1 MMRQVSNT
9 QPTTLLNTTV
19 VGQPWQPSYKP
30 GLGVDAVTGQLR
42 ASAVK
47 PFTVTPSTTQNPE
60 FMYSF
65 IQAESDVQSLISASL
80 KGSYN
85 IEGITVSASTSF
97 LDELAVSDLAVTLVA
112 EVSVEDGQ
120 YSLAPSYE
128 LAVEPGPGFREKY
141 GDYFVAGYRSGSSL
155 YVTYQCRFTSTEQRT
170 KFSAAVAAEVPQ
182 VFSTEGSSAFEKV
195 ASEHGANVSIH
206 ITARGVKGSFPDPPS
221 GSTWTAE
228 TIVSTLLPWFNGAQT
243 PAPLE
248 SYLMAYRMIDPSI
261 SGEVPIS
268 PDVFSQ
274 VGYLYGQFWLARS
287 RVKTCPE
294 FGKKLVDDPFRR
306 LEKDL
311 EAYQSSLPTD
321 QPRIE
326 AFTADTKRL
335 LGELDV
341 VANRQTFYTQVVAAA
356 KTEPAEGENFD
367 ADKGRVRWGYGFQ
380 RGDAP
385 GIDVASVTQNYSAD
399 WKIGWR
405 ENVFTFRD
413 TSKVIVGWDVI
424 CNRTDNGGDWQKRS
438 ATIIGRNN
446 GNVYV
451 KSDYDRG
458 CSWTIVWYTVDANL
472 YPAGPWTLAATHE
485 PDFVESDD
493 VTRALHAADAEGTD
507 FWTPERMEEAE
518 PLDRSVTIDRDALA
532 VTEVTSAGAGGTVSG
547 TVSGTA
553 PSEGGR
559 LDLLGAAQTARVKD
573 PQSFPE
579 RTVGKLFFVMDGKP
593 HTASA
598 VVVHRFG
605 IMTAAH
611 CLVLGG
617 NQATDIVFV
626 PAYTAGAAPYKKWN
640 VTRSAWPTAWT
651 TDESSAWDLGLC
663 IVAPDGDGRGVGDVV
678 GTAGVRWGRTGT
690 TWDNTGY
697 PARPTPRFPFDGEH
711 MWHSLGR
718 RVADTFP
725 STVTKEDNLTAGGSG
740 GPWFTTEDP
749 PVVNGVFSRYS
760 VEEEVNIS
768 PEFADWVGQFY
779 HHVFG

>member
-1 MMRQVSNT
+1 MMIQVSTT

-19 VGQPWQPSYKP
+19 VGQPWQPSYTP

-60 FMYSF
+60 FTYSF

-128 LAVEPGPGFREKY
+128 LAVQPGPGFREKY

-155 YVTYQCRFTSTEQRT
+155 YVTYQCRFTSTKQRT
-170 KFSAAVAAEVPQ
+170 EFSAAVAAEVPQ
-182 VFSTEGSSAFEKV
+182 VFSTEGSSKFESI
-195 ASEHGANVSIH
+195 ASKHGANVSIH
-206 ITARGVKGSFPDPPS
+206 ITARGVKGSFPNPPS

-228 TIVSTLLPWFNGAQT
+228 TIVSTLLPWFNAAQS

-287 RVKTCPE
+287 RVKTCPD
-294 FGKKLVDDPFRR
+294 FGKKLVDDPFRK

-321 QPRIE
+321 EARIE

-341 VANRQTFYTQVVAAA
+341 VANRQTFFTQVVAAS

-385 GIDVASVTQNYSAD
+385 GIDVASISQNYSAD

-472 YPAGPWTLAATHE
+472 YPAGPWTLTAAHE
-485 PDFVESDD
+485 PEFVESVAAA
-493 VTRALHAADAEGTD
+493 VTTDALGTSAVD
-507 FWTPERMEEAE
+507 PLDYWTPERMKAAE
-518 PLDRSVTIDRDALA
+518 PLDRTATFDVDTLSTA
-532 VTEVTSAGAGGTVSG
+532 TETAPTGGT
-547 TVSGTA
+547 TA
-553 PSEGGR
+553 SEGGHPAVQE
-559 LDLLGAAQTARVKD
+559 GARTTRVQD
-573 PQSFPE
+573 PQAYPY
-579 RTVGKLFFVMDGKP
+579 RTVGKLFFVLDGKP
-593 HTASA
+593 RVGSA
-598 VVVHRFG
+598 VVVDRLG

-611 CLVLGG
+611 CLLLGR
-617 NQATDIVFV
+617 NEASNIVFV
-626 PAYTAGAAPYKKWN
+626 PAYTAGAAPYGTWKI
-640 VTRSAWPTAWT
+640 TRAVFNTAWART
-651 TDESSAWDLGLC
+651 MESAWDVGFC
-663 IVAPDGDGRGVGDVV
+663 TVAPDDQGRGIGDVV
-678 GTAGVRWGRTGT
+678 GRAAVRWDRIGNA
-690 TWDNTGY
+690 WNDIGY
-697 PARPTPRFPFDGEH
+697 PAKAIPGFPFDGQH
-711 MWHSLGR
+711 QWQSLGGR
-718 RVADTFP
+718 AADTLP
-725 STVTKEDNLTAGGSG
+725 STITKHDNMTAGGSG
-740 GPWFTTEDP
+740 GPWFTVEDP
-749 PVVNGVFSRYS
+749 RVVNGVLSQYIKEGELNVS
-760 VEEEVNIS
+760 A
-768 PEFADWVGQFY
+768 EFGDWVGRLY

>member
-19 VGQPWQPSYKP
+19 VGQPWQSSYKL

-47 PFTVTPSTTQNPE
+47 PFDVVASTTQNPE

-112 EVSVEDGQ
+112 EVSIEDGQ

-128 LAVEPGPGFREKY
+128 LAVVPGPDFREKY
-141 GDYFVAGYRSGSSL
+141 GDYFVAGYRAGSSL

-170 KFSAAVAAEVPQ
+170 KFAAAVAAEVPQ

-195 ASEHGANVSIH
+195 ATQHGANVSIH
-206 ITARGVKGSFPDPPS
+206 ITAQGVKGGFPNPPK

-228 TIVSTLLPWFNGAQT
+228 TIVSTLLPWFNEAQV

-248 SYLMAYRMIDPSI
+248 SYLMSYRMIEPSI

-294 FGKKLVDDPFRR
+294 FGKKVVDNPFRK

-321 QPRIE
+321 VPKIE
-326 AFTADTKRL
+326 QFTAETQRL
-335 LGELDV
+335 LGDLDII
-341 VANRQTFYTQVVAAA
+341 ANRQTFYTKVIAAA
-356 KTEPAEGENFD
+356 KTEPAQGENFD
-367 ADKGRVRWGYGFQ
+367 ADNGRVRWGYGFQ
-380 RGDAP
+380 GGDAP
-385 GIDVASVTQNYSAD
+385 GVDVASMSQNYSAD
-399 WKIGWR
+399 WKIGWQ

-424 CNRTDNGGDWQKRS
+424 CNRTDHGGDWQKRS
-438 ATIIGRNN
+438 ATIIGRNE

-458 CSWTIVWYTVDANL
+458 CSWTIVWYTVDAGL
-472 YPAGPWTLAATHE
+472 YPAGPWTTSATHAPE
-485 PDFVESDD
+485 FVEVEAPAGSLTATGVD
-493 VTRALHAADAEGTD
+493 VIDY
-507 FWTPERMEEAE
+507 WTPERMRAAE
-518 PLDRSVTIDRDALA
+518 PLDRSAPIDVDSLSTETA
-532 VTEVTSAGAGGTVSG
+532 VAPTESA
-547 TVSGTA
+547 TA
-553 PSEGGR
+553 SEGGHVGVQ
-559 LDLLGAAQTARVKD
+559 DGARTTRVQD
-573 PQSFPE
+573 PKAYPF
-579 RTVGKLFFVMDGKP
+579 RTVGKLFFDLDGKP
-593 HTASA
+593 RVASG
-598 VVVHRFG
+598 VVVDRNG
-605 IMTAAH
+605 ILTAAH
-611 CLVLGG
+611 CLLLYGAAAS
-617 NQATDIVFV
+617 NLIFV
-626 PAYTAGAAPYKKWN
+626 PAYTAGVAPFGKWAIKK
-640 VTRSAWPTAWT
+640 ALHPTAWASSW
-651 TDESSAWDLGLC
+651 ESAWDVGLC
-663 IVAPDGDGRGVGDVV
+663 TMDTDNQGRSIGDVV
-678 GTAGVRWGRTGT
+678 GTVTVRWAQIGSA
-690 TWDNTGY
+690 WNDVGY
-697 PARPTPRFPFDGEH
+697 PAKAIAGFPFDGAH
-711 MWHSLGR
+711 QWQSLGAR
-718 RVADTFP
+718 AADTYP
-725 STVTKEDNLTAGGSG
+725 STVTKHDNMTAGGSG
-740 GPWFTTEDP
+740 GPWFMATDPTVVTGVLSQAVTEGKLN
-749 PVVNGVFSRYS
+749 VSA
-760 VEEEVNIS
+760 
-768 PEFADWVGQFY
+768 EFKDWVGTFY
-779 HHVFG
+779 RSVFG